1 MKTLT
6 DLAKQLR
13 RNQTEVEKRLWYRLR
28 ARQIG
33 GYKFRRQHQ
42 IGNFIADFVC
52 PERMLIVEIDG
63 GQHSEQVQRDSA
75 RTTAL
80 FSMGYRVLR
89 FWNNEV
95 VENIEAVLEVI
106 RLALESPSPLPS
118 PRRRGEGDEY

>member
-6 DLAKQLR
+6 GLAKQLR
-13 RNQTEVEKRLWYRLR
+13 RNQTDVEKRLWYRLR

-52 PERMLIVEIDG
+52 AERMLIVEIDG
-63 GQHSEQVQRDSA
+63 GQHSEQAQRDST
-75 RTTAL
+75 RTAAL
-80 FSMGYRVLR
+80 SSMGYRVLR

-95 VENIEAVLEVI
+95 IDNIDAVLEAI
-106 RLALESPSPLPS
+106 RLALERPSP
-118 PRRRGEGDEY
+118 

>member
-6 DLAKQLR
+6 ALAKKLR
-13 RNQTEVEKRLWYRLR
+13 RNQTDVEKILWYRLR
-28 ARQIG
+28 GRQIG

-42 IGNFIADFVC
+42 IENFIADFAC

-63 GQHSEQVQRDSA
+63 GQHNDQAQRDST
-75 RTTAL
+75 RTATLA
-80 FSMGYRVLR
+80 SMGYRVLR

-95 VENIEAVLEVI
+95 AEDIEAVLEVI
-106 RLALESPSPLPS
+106 RLALEHPSPLPS